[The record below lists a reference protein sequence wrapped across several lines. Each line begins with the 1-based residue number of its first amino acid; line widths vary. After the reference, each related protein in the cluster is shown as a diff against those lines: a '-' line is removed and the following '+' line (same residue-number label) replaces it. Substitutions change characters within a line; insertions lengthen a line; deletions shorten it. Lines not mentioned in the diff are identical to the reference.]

1 MSYCVWTV
9 GGRGL
14 VRTGLQIVKIFWGG
28 NSMSLVLV
36 SPHIEKH

>member
-1 MSYCVWTV
+1 MSYCVRTV

-14 VRTGLQIVKIFWGG
+14 VRTGLQIVKIFLGA

>member
-14 VRTGLQIVKIFWGG
+14 VRTGLQIVKIFGEAI
-28 NSMSLVLV
+28 L
-36 SPHIEKH
+36 